1 MSTLRAV
8 ATVEL
13 RLLFYGVYEMEFFVS
28 ATKKLGI
35 SLVAIGLFAA
45 PAIAADS
52 AIDSGDTAW
61 ILTATALVLLM
72 TLPGLALFYAGL
84 VQSKNIVSVL
94 MHHFAIAALMSTLW
108 VIAGYSLAFSG
119 DGAWFGDLANSF
131 MSSISLDSASGT
143 IPESVFAAFQMT
155 FAIITPALII
165 GAYVERMK
173 FAAILLFSAIWLL
186 AVYAPVTHWVWG
198 GGIMA
203 EWGVL
208 DFAGGIVVHTT
219 AGTAALVCALVV
231 GKRRS
236 FPTSV
241 QPPHSPVLTMIGA
254 SMLWIGWFGF
264 NGGSALGAGN
274 SAGMALLVTHIA
286 AATASLV
293 WMFIEWFRFGRP
305 SLVGIVTGM
314 VAGLATVTPASG
326 FVGVPGGL
334 ILGLAGGVACYVAV
348 DLIRVRLKIDD
359 SLDVFAVHG
368 VGGILG
374 SLLVAY
380 LALPAFGG
388 LGLADGVTAGSQFMV
403 QLASVAI
410 TVLWTGI
417 CSYVILKV
425 IGAVIGLRVD
435 QQDEIEGLDLSQHG
449 ERGYHNG

>member
-1 MSTLRAV
+1 
-8 ATVEL
+8 
-13 RLLFYGVYEMEFFVS
+13 
-28 ATKKLGI
+28 
-35 SLVAIGLFAA
+35 
-45 PAIAADS
+45 
-52 AIDSGDTAW
+52 
-61 ILTATALVLLM
+61 M

-94 MHHFAIAALMSTLW
+94 MHHFAIAALMSVLW

-119 DGAWFGDLANSF
+119 DGAWVGDLANSF
-131 MSSISLDSASGT
+131 MSNITLDSASGT

-173 FAAILLFSAIWLL
+173 FAAILLFSAVWLL
-186 AVYAPVTHWVWG
+186 TVYAPVTHWVWG

-208 DFAGGIVVHTT
+208 DFAGGIVVHAT

-326 FVGVPGGL
+326 FIGVPGGL

-417 CSYVILKV
+417 ASYVILKV

>member
-1 MSTLRAV
+1 MQFPFSAIK
-8 ATVEL
+8 
-13 RLLFYGVYEMEFFVS
+13 RLGTGLI
-28 ATKKLGI
+28 AA
-35 SLVAIGLFAA
+35 SLVASPVF
-45 PAIAADS
+45 AADS

-94 MHHFAIAALMSTLW
+94 MHHFAIAALMSVLW

-119 DGAWFGDLANSF
+119 DGAWVGDLANSF
-131 MSSISLDSASGT
+131 MSNITLDSASGT

-186 AVYAPVTHWVWG
+186 TVYAPVTHWVWG

-208 DFAGGIVVHTT
+208 DFAGGIVVHAT

-326 FVGVPGGL
+326 FIGVPGGL

-388 LGLADGVTAGSQFMV
+388 LGLADGVTAGNQFMV

-417 CSYVILKV
+417 ASYVILKV

>member
-1 MSTLRAV
+1 MQFPFSAIK
-8 ATVEL
+8 
-13 RLLFYGVYEMEFFVS
+13 RLGTGLI
-28 ATKKLGI
+28 AA
-35 SLVAIGLFAA
+35 SLIASPVF
-45 PAIAADS
+45 AADS

-94 MHHFAIAALMSTLW
+94 MHHFAIAALMSVLW

-119 DGAWFGDLANSF
+119 DGAWVGDLANSF
-131 MSSISLDSASGT
+131 MSNITLDSASGT

-173 FAAILLFSAIWLL
+173 FAAILLFSAVWLL
-186 AVYAPVTHWVWG
+186 TVYAPVTHWVWG

-208 DFAGGIVVHTT
+208 DFAGGIVVHAT

-326 FVGVPGGL
+326 FIGVPGGL

-388 LGLADGVTAGSQFMV
+388 LGLVDGVTAGSQFMV

-417 CSYVILKV
+417 ASYVILKV

>member
-1 MSTLRAV
+1 MQFPFSAIK
-8 ATVEL
+8 
-13 RLLFYGVYEMEFFVS
+13 RLGTGLI
-28 ATKKLGI
+28 AA
-35 SLVAIGLFAA
+35 SLVASPVF
-45 PAIAADS
+45 AADS

-94 MHHFAIAALMSTLW
+94 MHHFAIAALMSVLW

-119 DGAWFGDLANSF
+119 DGAWVGDLANSF
-131 MSSISLDSASGT
+131 MSKITLDSASGT
-143 IPESVFAAFQMT
+143 IPESVFVAFQMT

-173 FAAILLFSAIWLL
+173 FAAILLFSAVWLL
-186 AVYAPVTHWVWG
+186 TVYAPVTHWVWG

-208 DFAGGIVVHTT
+208 DFAGGIVVHAT

-326 FVGVPGGL
+326 FIGVPGGL

-417 CSYVILKV
+417 ASYVILKV

>member
-1 MSTLRAV
+1 MQFPFSAIK
-8 ATVEL
+8 
-13 RLLFYGVYEMEFFVS
+13 RLGTGLI
-28 ATKKLGI
+28 AA
-35 SLVAIGLFAA
+35 SLVASPVFAA
-45 PAIAADS
+45 DNV
-52 AIDSGDTAW
+52 IDSGDTAW

-84 VQSKNIVSVL
+84 VQSKNVVSVL
-94 MHHFAIAALMSTLW
+94 MHHFAIAALMSVLW

-119 DGAWFGDLANSF
+119 DGGWVGDLANSF
-131 MSSISLDSASGT
+131 MSNITLDSASGT

-173 FAAILLFSAIWLL
+173 FAAILLFSAVWLL
-186 AVYAPVTHWVWG
+186 TVYAPVTHWVWG

-208 DFAGGIVVHTT
+208 DFAGGIVVHAT

-231 GKRRS
+231 GRRRS

-326 FVGVPGGL
+326 FIGVPGGL

-388 LGLADGVTAGSQFMV
+388 LGLADGVTAGGQFMV
-403 QLASVAI
+403 QLSSVAV

-417 CSYVILKV
+417 ASYVILKI

>member
-1 MSTLRAV
+1 MQFPFSAIK
-8 ATVEL
+8 
-13 RLLFYGVYEMEFFVS
+13 RLGTGLI
-28 ATKKLGI
+28 AA
-35 SLVAIGLFAA
+35 SLVASPVF
-45 PAIAADS
+45 AADS

-94 MHHFAIAALMSTLW
+94 MHHFAIAALMSVLW

-119 DGAWFGDLANSF
+119 DGAWVGDLANSF
-131 MSSISLDSASGT
+131 MSKITLDSANGT

-173 FAAILLFSAIWLL
+173 FAAILLFSAVWLL
-186 AVYAPVTHWVWG
+186 TVYAPVTHWVWG

-208 DFAGGIVVHTT
+208 DFAGGIVVHAT

-236 FPTSV
+236 FPNSV

-293 WMFIEWFRFGRP
+293 WMFIEWLRFGRP

-326 FVGVPGGL
+326 FIGIPGGL
-334 ILGLAGGVACYVAV
+334 IIGLAGGVACYVAV

-403 QLASVAI
+403 QLSSVAI

-417 CSYVILKV
+417 ASYVILTV
-425 IGAVIGLRVD
+425 IGAMIGLRVD

>member
-1 MSTLRAV
+1 MQFPFSAIKRLSTGLIA
-8 ATVEL
+8 A
-13 RLLFYGVYEMEFFVS
+13 
-28 ATKKLGI
+28 
-35 SLVAIGLFAA
+35 SLVASPVF
-45 PAIAADS
+45 AADS

-94 MHHFAIAALMSTLW
+94 MHHFAIAALMSILW

-131 MSSISLDSASGT
+131 MSNISLDSASGT

-173 FAAILLFSAIWLL
+173 FAAILLFSAVWLL

-208 DFAGGIVVHTT
+208 DFAGGIVVHAT

-231 GKRRS
+231 GKRRG

-326 FVGVPGGL
+326 FIGVPGGL

-417 CSYVILKV
+417 GSYVILKV

>member
-1 MSTLRAV
+1 MQFPFSAIK
-8 ATVEL
+8 
-13 RLLFYGVYEMEFFVS
+13 RLGTGLI
-28 ATKKLGI
+28 AA
-35 SLVAIGLFAA
+35 SLVASPVF
-45 PAIAADS
+45 AADS

-94 MHHFAIAALMSTLW
+94 MHHFAIAALMSILW

-131 MSSISLDSASGT
+131 MSNISLDSASGT

-173 FAAILLFSAIWLL
+173 FAALLLFSAIWLL
-186 AVYAPVTHWVWG
+186 VVYAPVTHWVWG

-208 DFAGGIVVHTT
+208 DFAGGIVVHAT

-231 GKRRS
+231 GKRRG
-236 FPTSV
+236 FPTSI

-326 FVGVPGGL
+326 FIGIPGGL
-334 ILGLAGGVACYVAV
+334 ILGLAGGVACYIAV

-403 QLASVAI
+403 QLSSVAI

-417 CSYVILKV
+417 ASYVILKI
-425 IGAVIGLRVD
+425 IGVVIGLRVD

>member
-1 MSTLRAV
+1 MQFPFSAIK
-8 ATVEL
+8 
-13 RLLFYGVYEMEFFVS
+13 RLGTGLI
-28 ATKKLGI
+28 AA
-35 SLVAIGLFAA
+35 SLVASPVF
-45 PAIAADS
+45 AADS

-94 MHHFAIAALMSTLW
+94 MHHFAIAALMSVLW

-119 DGAWFGDLANSF
+119 DGAWVGDLANSF
-131 MSSISLDSASGT
+131 MSKITLDSASGT

-173 FAAILLFSAIWLL
+173 FAAILLFSAVWLL
-186 AVYAPVTHWVWG
+186 TVYAPVTHWVWG

-208 DFAGGIVVHTT
+208 DFAGGIVVHAT

-236 FPTSV
+236 FPNSV

-326 FVGVPGGL
+326 FIGIPGGL

-380 LALPAFGG
+380 LALPVFGG

-417 CSYVILKV
+417 GSYVILKV

>member
-1 MSTLRAV
+1 MQ
-8 ATVEL
+8 
-13 RLLFYGVYEMEFFVS
+13 FPFS
-28 ATKKLGI
+28 AIKQLGTGLI
-35 SLVAIGLFAA
+35 AASLVASPVF
-45 PAIAADS
+45 AADS

-61 ILTATALVLLM
+61 ILTATALVLMM

-94 MHHFAIAALMSTLW
+94 MHHFAIAALMSILW
-108 VIAGYSLAFSG
+108 VVAGYSLAFSG
-119 DGAWFGDLANSF
+119 DGAWVGDLANSF
-131 MSSISLDSASGT
+131 MSNITLDSASGT

-173 FAAILLFSAIWLL
+173 FAALLMFSAIWLL
-186 AVYAPVTHWVWG
+186 VVYAPVTHWVWG

-208 DFAGGIVVHTT
+208 DFAGGIVVHAT

-231 GKRRS
+231 GIRRG

-326 FVGVPGGL
+326 YIGVPGGL

-403 QLASVAI
+403 QLSSVAI

-417 CSYVILKV
+417 GSYVILKV